1 MATSYSLQRL
11 AQMLKLRRGSS
22 LEPYQLLLTSAISFT
37 PALFQ
42 SIGGLAD
49 WYAFRTYIQGY
60 GHADRINILRNAL
73 RTTEHMEGYSSLAR
87 LIANGYFSTIMTT
100 NLDTRLEEALG
111 HEGLKQS
118 DFQTLVVG
126 RDTSE
131 YIARSFN
138 TQARGILIVKLHGSL
153 NEDVLSSHFPDF
165 FELHSD
171 IRQNVKRYLN
181 QDLIIVG
188 SLIGEDDLIREFNRA
203 ESRSIYYVTPQFPGS
218 EDAVVKII
226 EARKYD
232 AKDFVIAGS
241 HGTFNGFFR
250 TLESMLLGNIPALS
264 ISNGSALEHSSANAI
279 SLLPEHHLY
288 PAKFPLSSQTVN
300 VFYVYAP
307 EDEDLRRE
315 LEDQLGLLRQLGLIK
330 EWHSGKISAG
340 TEWESEIRKHW
351 QQAQLILLLVS
362 ASFMASQTYEAAKEA
377 MTRHQAKTALVI
389 PIILRPVDWRGAVF
403 DQLNVLPRN
412 KKPIT
417 SWARRGEAMLDVA
430 QGIREV
436 IESIHVHHF
445 PS

>member
-1 MATSYSLQRL
+1 MEAPDSLQRL
-11 AQMLKLRRGSS
+11 AQMLKLRRGGSQGS
-22 LEPYQLLLTSAISFT
+22 YQLLLTSAISFT

-42 SIGGLAD
+42 SIGGLTD

-60 GHADRINILRNAL
+60 GQTDRINILRSAL
-73 RTTEHMEGYSSLAR
+73 QTTEHIEGYGSLAR

-100 NLDTRLEEALG
+100 NLDTKLEEALR

-138 TQARGILIVKLHGSL
+138 AQTRGILIIKLHGSL
-153 NEDVLSSHFPDF
+153 DEDVLSSDFPDF

-171 IRQNVKRYLN
+171 VRQNITRYLN

-188 SLIGEDDLIREFNRA
+188 SLVGEDDLIREFNRA
-203 ESRSIYYVTPQFPGS
+203 EPRSIYYVTPPFPAR
-218 EDAVVKII
+218 EDEIVKII
-226 EARKYD
+226 EARRYD
-232 AKDFVIAGS
+232 AKDFIIAGP
-241 HGTFNGFFR
+241 HGTFNGFFSS
-250 TLESMLLGNIPALS
+250 LESMLTGNVPAHS
-264 ISNGSALEHSSANAI
+264 ISNGSIPDRSSANAI
-279 SLLPEHHLY
+279 SLQPKHHLY
-288 PAKFPLSSQTVN
+288 PKSFPLSSQTVN

-315 LEDQLGLLRQLGLIK
+315 LENQLGLLRQLGLIK

-340 TEWESEIRKHW
+340 VEWESEIKKHW

-389 PIILRPVDWRGAVF
+389 PIILRPVDWHGAVF
-403 DQLNVLPRN
+403 DQLSVLPRN

-417 SWARRGEAMLDVA
+417 SWSKRSEALLDVA
-430 QGIREV
+430 QGIREA
-436 IESIHVHHF
+436 IENIPV
-445 PS
+445 